1 MNNNYYVYMH
11 VRKTQSKNGIYK
23 KYIGLT
29 GKPPKVRWQNGTGY
43 IKSSYFF
50 NALKKHGWDGFEHKI
65 IAHGLSKEEA
75 QRLEA
80 KLIKHYKTNIED
92 YGYNLTTGGEASSL
106 NKSSRLKISK
116 ANSGKNNGM
125 YGRCGSLSPKYGKPC
140 PEYTKRMLSLK
151 NKGNIPP
158 NRKPVVCLETGEKYD
173 CIFHVEKK
181 YGISAGKSHIGEVC
195 TGKRNEA
202 IGRHWMFLND
212 YNKLTK
218 DEIKTILFNSKCRF
232 KRVIDLKTGN
242 IYKSRVECAKHKN
255 VSKEKVRQI
264 CMANY
269 CNLDFMYYFDFYNLD
284 EETKTIFKKKWSNNQ
299 EVVDFKFLI

>member
-1 MNNNYYVYMH
+1 MSNNYYVYMH
-11 VRKTQSKNGIYK
+11 VRKNQSKNGIYK

-29 GKPPKVRWQNGTGY
+29 GKSPKERWQNGRGY

-75 QRLEA
+75 QRLET

-92 YGYNLTTGGEASSL
+92 YGYNLTTGGETSSL
-106 NKSSRLKISK
+106 NESSRLKISK

-173 CIFHVEKK
+173 CILHVEKK
-181 YGISAGKSHIGEVC
+181 YGIRAGKSHIGEVC
-195 TGKRNEA
+195 AGKRNEA

-218 DEIKTILFNSKCRF
+218 DEIKQFYLILN
-232 KRVIDLKTGN
+232 VDLK
-242 IYKSRVECAKHKN
+242 E
-255 VSKEKVRQI
+255 
-264 CMANY
+264 
-269 CNLDFMYYFDFYNLD
+269 
-284 EETKTIFKKKWSNNQ
+284 
-299 EVVDFKFLI
+299 